1 MAKAGNDTITT
12 GQGHDTLIYNVLDA
26 SDAKAGH
33 GIDHWTDFGFGS
45 TATDS
50 NAETIQF
57 SSEFFNYLLSDS
69 DLTSSH
75 LSQVEKFIKV
85 DYDAATESATVKVDR
100 DGEANGSNYQD
111 LLVLEHQT
119 SNVTL
124 AELLNN
130 HQITIG

>member
-1 MAKAGNDTITT
+1 MKLPYII
-12 GQGHDTLIYNVLDA
+12 LIDDDVQVLRA
-26 SDAKAGH
+26 
-33 GIDHWTDFGFGS
+33 
-45 TATDS
+45 
-50 NAETIQF
+50 IQRDIRNQYRD
-57 SSEFFNYLLSDS
+57 EY
-69 DLTSSH
+69 
-75 LSQVEKFIKV
+75 KI
-85 DYDAATESATVKVDR
+85 AATESATVKVDR

>member
-1 MAKAGNDTITT
+1 MMQQLNL
-12 GQGHDTLIYNVLDA
+12 QL
-26 SDAKAGH
+26 
-33 GIDHWTDFGFGS
+33 
-45 TATDS
+45 
-50 NAETIQF
+50 
-57 SSEFFNYLLSDS
+57 
-69 DLTSSH
+69 
-75 LSQVEKFIKV
+75 
-85 DYDAATESATVKVDR
+85 VKVDR